1 VGQLIDFEK
10 EGEPKKNSN
19 QHRSSINHYRM
30 RQEAER
36 IGDKTDETVMT
47 FGKIVSIETESYTH
61 KLILK
66 VEHRENRGD
75 TVCTTINP

>member
-1 VGQLIDFEK
+1 
-10 EGEPKKNSN
+10 
-19 QHRSSINHYRM
+19 M